1 MNAILNQT
9 AVNAITSISGQQHAS
24 MTSLEIAQLVR
35 NRHDDVKRSI
45 ERLVSRGVIAQP
57 PMADVQ
63 ELGGNNRVYITRVY
77 VFSGEKGKRDSFV
90 VVAQLSPEFTG
101 AVVDR
106 WQALESRAQVP
117 ALPDFTNP
125 AIAARAWADAIEQQQ
140 IVQQQLESAKP
151 AIAFVDRYVD
161 SRGLMTFREVCKTL
175 QVKENVFRQFL
186 KDQKIMYVLNGNW
199 VPHQNHIDAGRFSVK
214 TGTSEVSGHAYT
226 AARFTPK
233 GVEWVAGEWAK
244 QQIKGGHYE

>member
-9 AVNAITSISGQQHAS
+9 AVNAIASANKQQHAS
-24 MTSLEIAQLVR
+24 MTSLEIAQLVG

-45 ERLVSRGVIAQP
+45 ERLVFRSVIAQP

-63 ELGGNNRVYITRVY
+63 ELGGNNRTYTTRVY
-77 VFSGEKGKRDSFV
+77 MFSGEKGKRDSFV

-101 AVVDR
+101 ALVDR
-106 WQALESRAQVP
+106 WQDLEKRLQTP
-117 ALPDFTNP
+117 ALPDFTN
-125 AIAARAWADAIEQQQ
+125 AAVAARAWADAVEHQQATQ
-140 IVQQQLESAKP
+140 LQLEAAKP
-151 AIAFVDRYVD
+151 AVEFVDRYVV

-186 KDQKIMYVLNGNW
+186 KDQKVMYVLNGNW

-214 TGTSEVSGHAYT
+214 TGTSEVNGHAYT

-233 GVEWVAGEWAK
+233 GVEWIAGEWAK
-244 QQIKGGHYE
+244 QQIKETRV